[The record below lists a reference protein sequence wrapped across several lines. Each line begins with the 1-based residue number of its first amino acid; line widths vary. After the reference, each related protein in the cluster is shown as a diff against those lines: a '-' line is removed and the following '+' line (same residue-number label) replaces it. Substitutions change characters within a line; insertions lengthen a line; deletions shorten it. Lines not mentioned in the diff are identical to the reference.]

1 MFKLSFKIW
10 ILANLVIFFIFVI
23 SLFPNGFG
31 PGWQAVL
38 FSSLFSL
45 PAIPVIYLFLRVLK
59 RVHGHVIFSWL
70 LLLLATGFMAYAS
83 YWLFDHW
90 FGSDWRE
97 LNFILPLSLLSGYAA
112 VLFFSPSLHYLFQK
126 FQYENEPEC
135 Y

>member
-10 ILANLVIFFIFVI
+10 ILANLVIFSIFVV
-23 SLFPNGFG
+23 SLFPNGFQ
-31 PGWQAVL
+31 PAFQAII

-45 PAIPVIYLFLRVLK
+45 PAILVIYLFLGFLK
-59 RVHGHVIFSWL
+59 LVHGNIIFSWL
-70 LLLLATGFMAYAS
+70 MLLLATGLTAFAS
-83 YWLFDHW
+83 YCLFDYW
-90 FGSDWRE
+90 FGSEWNE

-126 FQYENEPEC
+126 FQYENESEC